1 MNQGFIGCLGIVLL
15 VLCSGCLQPPG
26 SSSVQLTP
34 ALTPYV
40 TAPVVLTPGSTAT
53 VSPAVTTRVMTTTK
67 TPTPSRTPTVT
78 PAVPVPV
85 TPEPASYRCTG
96 DSCGTLTIR
105 LSCNPKMQFKRVAIL
120 KIKNAGNTSEVTA
133 AVAAMG
139 NNFEEVLPDGSVIPI
154 QANPGRYTL
163 VLLDANNLPV
173 PEMGRTESIRTTSVQ
188 TGKTTRIVFTE
199 DC

>member
-1 MNQGFIGCLGIVLL
+1 
-15 VLCSGCLQPPG
+15 
-26 SSSVQLTP
+26 
-34 ALTPYV
+34 
-40 TAPVVLTPGSTAT
+40 
-53 VSPAVTTRVMTTTK
+53 MTTTK
-67 TPTPSRTPTVT
+67 TPTPARTPTVT
-78 PAVPVPV
+78 TAVPLSV

-105 LSCNPKMQFKRVAIL
+105 LSCNPKIQFKRVAIL
-120 KIKNAGNTSEVTA
+120 KIKNPGNPGEVTA

-139 NNFEEVLPDGSVIPI
+139 TNFEEVLPDGSVIPL